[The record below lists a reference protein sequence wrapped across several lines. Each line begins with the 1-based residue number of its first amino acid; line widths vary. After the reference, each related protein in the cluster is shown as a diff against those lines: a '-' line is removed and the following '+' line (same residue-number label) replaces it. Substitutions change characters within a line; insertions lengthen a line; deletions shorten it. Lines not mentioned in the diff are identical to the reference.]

1 MRAETLSLF
10 EVVDDTVTEKSE
22 LTVLDEVACR
32 EKVRLGVAVPLD
44 AVRIDD
50 LV

>member
-1 MRAETLSLF
+1 MSAETLSVF

-22 LTVLDEVACR
+22 LTVLDEVATG

-44 AVRIDD
+44 TVKMDD